1 MRWASPVG
9 RLFVPRKQQ
18 SWARRVAG
26 VVATALSRGGRLLVL
41 MLVFAP
47 LMATAHL
54 ALHYN
59 FHRAEWLSWLRYPV
73 LRLSCAVH
81 PKQAE

>member
-1 MRWASPVG
+1 MWR

-18 SWARRVAG
+18 SWVRRVAG

-59 FHRAEWLSWLRYPV
+59 FHRAEWLSWLR
-73 LRLSCAVH
+73 
-81 PKQAE
+81 